1 MGEATSDMPELHIDV
16 SNEQYRHLR
25 RLAAR
30 ADVAPSEIVRAAFDE
45 YVRRHGKKVRI
56 ELLRHGWNLF
66 AEEAA
71 DEVETARHELDDQ
84 APDREI

>member
-1 MGEATSDMPELHIDV
+1 MPEPHIDV
-16 SNEQYRHLR
+16 SNVQYRHLR

-30 ADVAPSEIVRAAFDE
+30 ADVSLGEIVRAALDE
-45 YVRRHGKKVRI
+45 YVGRHGKKARI

-66 AEEAA
+66 ADEEA
-71 DEVETARHELDDQ
+71 DEVEKARHELDDQ